1 MSSRSLIVVLAG
13 SLIAASAAHAD
24 TININGDPIG
34 SPNFPNGQ
42 GNYTG
47 TLTFTALGV
56 NSATLAVS
64 LTNTS
69 PGGDGYLT
77 GFVMLNNA
85 DWSHV
90 SVSLAGSPQISN
102 TNFQN
107 TGGPEGAGSFG
118 SFRGGA
124 ALSGNFLGNGN
135 PANGVAVGG
144 TITATFNISGT
155 GVGSMSASDFVTP
168 ISGNAQFVV
177 RFRGFADGGSDQ
189 VPGIPTP
196 GTAMLA
202 GLGALVA
209 TQRRRA
215 QR

>member
-24 TININGDPIG
+24 TININGNPIG

-69 PGGDGYLT
+69 PGGDGFLT

-107 TGGPEGAGSFG
+107 TGVEGAGSFG
-118 SFRGGA
+118 DFRGGA

-168 ISGNAQFVV
+168 LNGNAQFVV

-189 VPGIPTP
+189 VPGVPTP